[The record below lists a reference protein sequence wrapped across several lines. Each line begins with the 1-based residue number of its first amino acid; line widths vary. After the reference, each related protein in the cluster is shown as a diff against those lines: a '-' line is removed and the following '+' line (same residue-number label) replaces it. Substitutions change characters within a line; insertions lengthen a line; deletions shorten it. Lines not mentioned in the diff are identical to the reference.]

1 MNAKNPKKKER
12 PMDKASSKSIL
23 VVDDEPD
30 IRNFLSTCI
39 QDAGFQVDE
48 AVDGQDALEKIE
60 NGNYD
65 LMTLDMVMPRK
76 SGIELIRV
84 LRKDEKWSK
93 LPIIVITAHAR
104 NEFASEDIKSFN
116 AFTSGLKPRRTI
128 EKPVTPDVLVQTI
141 CDILDVRPEEPVS
154 VEKTDDHNI
163 SMDEKRLLQMIREG
177 DTKVIDRIKNLLDA
191 S

>member
-1 MNAKNPKKKER
+1 MVK
-12 PMDKASSKSIL
+12 SSEKRIL

-30 IRNFLSTCI
+30 VRNFLTACI
-39 QDAGFQVDE
+39 QDAGFIVDS

-60 NGNYD
+60 KEIPD

-76 SGIELIRV
+76 SGIDLIRT
-84 LRKDEKWSK
+84 LRKNEKWSK
-93 LPIIVITAHAR
+93 LPVIVITAHAR

-128 EKPVTPDVLVQTI
+128 EKPVTPEVLLNTI
-141 CDILDVRPEEPVS
+141 CGILDVEPEIIPVAGKDES
-154 VEKTDDHNI
+154 VEEGK
-163 SMDEKRLLQMIREG
+163 LLKMIKES
-177 DTKVIDRIKNLLDA
+177 DSETLKQIKDLLGTYGKK

>member
-1 MNAKNPKKKER
+1 MV
-12 PMDKASSKSIL
+12 KASEKKIL

-30 IRNFLSTCI
+30 VRNFLATCI
-39 QDAGFQVDE
+39 QDAGFMVDS

-60 NGNYD
+60 KEIPD

-76 SGIELIRV
+76 SGIELIRT
-84 LRKDEKWSK
+84 LRKNEKWSK

-128 EKPVTPDVLVQTI
+128 EKPVTPQVLVNTI
-141 CDILDVRPEEPVS
+141 CQILNVEPENDVTIAEGLSSDRENLVKMIQNS
-154 VEKTDDHNI
+154 DSKI
-163 SMDEKRLLQMIREG
+163 LQQ
-177 DTKVIDRIKNLLDA
+177 IKNILGAD
-191 S
+191 

>member
-1 MNAKNPKKKER
+1 MV
-12 PMDKASSKSIL
+12 KASEKKIL

-30 IRNFLSTCI
+30 IRNFLTTCI
-39 QDAGFQVDE
+39 QDAGFMVDS

-60 NGNYD
+60 KEIPD

-76 SGIELIRV
+76 SGIELIRT
-84 LRKDEKWSK
+84 LRKNDKWSK

-128 EKPVTPDVLVQTI
+128 EKPVTPEILVNTI
-141 CDILDVRPEEPVS
+141 CQILEVEPETDIPRTKGLSSDQENLVKMIQNS
-154 VEKTDDHNI
+154 DSKI
-163 SMDEKRLLQMIREG
+163 LQQ
-177 DTKVIDRIKNLLDA
+177 IKNILGAD
-191 S
+191 

>member
-1 MNAKNPKKKER
+1 
-12 PMDKASSKSIL
+12 MDKASEKKIL

-30 IRNFLSTCI
+30 VRNFLTACI
-39 QDAGFQVDE
+39 EDAGFQVDS

-60 NGNYD
+60 KELPD

-76 SGIELIRV
+76 SGIELIRT
-84 LRKDEKWSK
+84 LRKNDQWAG

-128 EKPVTPDVLVQTI
+128 EKPVTPEILVRTI
-141 CDILDVRPEEPVS
+141 CDILNVEPLDTSRIAATEINEDEE
-154 VEKTDDHNI
+154 K
-163 SMDEKRLLQMIREG
+163 LLKIMREG
-177 DTKVIDRIKNLLDA
+177 DSEMRQQIKNLLGNL
-191 S
+191 